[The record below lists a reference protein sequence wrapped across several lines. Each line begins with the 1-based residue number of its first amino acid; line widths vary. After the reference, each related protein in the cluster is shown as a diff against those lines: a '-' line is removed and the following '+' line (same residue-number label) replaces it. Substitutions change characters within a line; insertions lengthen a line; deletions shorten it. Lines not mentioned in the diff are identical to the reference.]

1 MTTSI
6 KISDLAAI
14 GAAGITG
21 TAILPIVS
29 ANLVTEKA
37 AFTDIANVLLANATG
52 AVYNRAAS
60 ANTAL
65 TVINGAQANITSVGT
80 LTSLAVT
87 GTTTSGNFVGI
98 FANTTSNISIPVAGG
113 NILMTAGGTAN
124 VIVVAATGAY
134 LSSANITGT
143 GNIVGNANVGN
154 LGTPGLIIATGNVS
168 GANVIGTGFVKS
180 QSTTVS
186 SLAAAATAGAGARSF
201 VTDGNLVAS
210 GTNFG
215 AIIGGSQSNAVPV
228 YSDGTNWRIG

>member
-14 GAAGITG
+14 GAASITG

-37 AFTDIANVLLANATG
+37 TLANMANVILANATG
-52 AVYNRAAS
+52 AVFERASS

-65 TVINGAQANITSVGT
+65 NVINGAQANITSVGT

-134 LSSANITGT
+134 LSSANIGGT

-154 LGTPGLIIATGNVS
+154 LGTPGLIIATGNVT
-168 GANVIGTGFVKS
+168 GANLVATLYAYTGVN
-180 QSTTVS
+180 TVAN
-186 SLAAAATAGAGARSF
+186 LAAAGTAGRRFFVNNASATTFASIVAGGGA
-201 VTDGNLVAS
+201 
-210 GTNFG
+210 NF
-215 AIIGGSQSNAVPV
+215 VPV
-228 YSDGTNWRIG
+228 YDDGTNWRIG